1 MNLKI
6 APNSLFAI
14 LLRSPWW
21 ISILVVVAI
30 ALASRALLPAQYVV
44 FGLLGAVPFLVIGV
58 IAAYQQFQA
67 PSADQVSRTLQNAA
81 AMSWQDFSKALEQAY
96 IRQGYQVSR
105 PGYPAADLLL
115 AKSGRRTLVAARRW
129 KAGNHGVGP
138 LRALDDARQ
147 AQDASHC
154 SYVTLAD
161 VGEKTRGFA
170 TRSGIELLHGMALA
184 HLLRGTAAAKK
195 QV

>member
-1 MNLKI
+1 MKLKI

-21 ISILVVVAI
+21 ISILVVAAI
-30 ALASRALLPAQYVV
+30 SLASRTLLPEQYVV
-44 FGLLGAVPFLVIGV
+44 FGVLGAIPFLVIGA

-81 AMSWQDFSKALEQAY
+81 AMSWHDFSNALEQAY
-96 IRQGYQVSR
+96 VQQGYQVSR

-115 AKSGRRTLVAARRW
+115 AKSGRHTLVAAKRW
-129 KAGNHGVGP
+129 KAGNHGVAP
-138 LRALDDARQ
+138 LRALSDARQ
-147 AQDASHC
+147 AQDASSC

-161 VGEKTRGFA
+161 VGEKTQGFA
-170 TRSGIELLHGMALA
+170 TQNGIELLNGMALA
-184 HLLRGTAAAKK
+184 RLLRGTAAARK
-195 QV
+195 

>member
-1 MNLKI
+1 M

-30 ALASRALLPAQYVV
+30 TLASRELLPAQYVV
-44 FGLLGAVPFLVIGV
+44 FGILGALPFLVIGV

-96 IRQGYQVSR
+96 IQQGYHVSR

-115 AKSGRRTLVAARRW
+115 AKSGRRTLVAAKRW
-129 KAGNHGVGP
+129 KAGNHGIEP
-138 LRALDDARQ
+138 LRALSDARK
-147 AQDASHC
+147 AQDASNC

-161 VGEKTRGFA
+161 VGEKTQGFA
-170 TRSGIELLHGMALA
+170 TKNGIELLNGMALA
-184 HLLRGTAAAKK
+184 RLLRGTAAANK
-195 QV
+195 